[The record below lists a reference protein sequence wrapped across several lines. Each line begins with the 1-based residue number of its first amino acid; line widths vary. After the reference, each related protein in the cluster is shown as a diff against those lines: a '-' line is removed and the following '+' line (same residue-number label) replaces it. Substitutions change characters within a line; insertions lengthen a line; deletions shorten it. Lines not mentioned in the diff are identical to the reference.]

1 MSIKGYVLVSRPLN
15 SFYSG
20 FAVLIGAIAAI
31 SSPLTEIQVINII
44 IGCFTTS
51 IIAAGGYAINDVYD
65 AEIDKINMPHRPIPA
80 GMITAKQTKV
90 FALVLFVMGVIIA
103 STIGFLALI
112 LALVG
117 SILLFL
123 YAAYLKRAGFIG
135 NLLVGILTAIP
146 FVFGGVLTSSY
157 QTLIYPALFAFLLI
171 LGREIIKDIEDVH
184 GDKLENVQSIA
195 LKYGIKPARN
205 LGYFVLGSLII
216 VTPIPMLLQKYTS
229 VFFIISLTIIDIA
242 ILYTAYLMFSPDEET
257 IVQNATPVKR
267 ILKSCVGVGIFG
279 FVMEGL
285 THLLNF

>member
-184 GDKLENVQSIA
+184 GDELENVQSIA

-279 FVMEGL
+279 
-285 THLLNF
+285 